1 MDDAELMQR
10 IAAGDDEAFAA
21 LYRTHGGTLLA
32 FLWRR
37 VAEPEL
43 AFDLLAE
50 TFAEVVTAART
61 YRGEGP
67 VVGWLLGIARHK
79 LADSLRRGKAEDA
92 ARSRLALGPVSLDD
106 RDLER
111 VEERAS
117 AAGPDLERA
126 LGTLAAPMRKALVA
140 RVVDER
146 EYAAIAE
153 ELGCSEHLVRQ
164 RVHRGLARLRAALEA
179 GR

>member
-10 IAAGDDEAFAA
+10 IAAGDDDAFST
-21 LYRTHGGTLLA
+21 LYRAHCGTVLA
-32 FLWRR
+32 FVRRR
-37 VAEPEL
+37 VGEPEL
-43 AFDLLAE
+43 ALDLVAE
-50 TFAEVVTAART
+50 TFAEVVTSAAT
-61 YRGEGP
+61 YRGDGP
-67 VVGWLLGIARHK
+67 VIGWLLGIARHK
-79 LADSLRRGKAEDA
+79 LADSLRRGKIENA
-92 ARSRLALGPVSLDD
+92 ARRRLALEPMSLDD

-117 AAGPDLERA
+117 AAGPELERA
-126 LGTLAAPMRKALVA
+126 LGTLAAPIREALVA

-146 EYAAIAE
+146 EYGAIAE